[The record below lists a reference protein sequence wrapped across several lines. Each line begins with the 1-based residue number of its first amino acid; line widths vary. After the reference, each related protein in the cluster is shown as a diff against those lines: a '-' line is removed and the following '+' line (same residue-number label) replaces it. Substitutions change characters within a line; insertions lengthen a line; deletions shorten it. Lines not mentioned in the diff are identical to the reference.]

1 VSDPSASD
9 SVTTPDAP
17 APSGRRRTAPFIAL
31 AIAVVCAALFVV
43 LARAKDDD
51 GETARTPL
59 MEQPAPD
66 SIGELADGTTFDLA
80 RRKGSWVVLNF
91 FDPTCVPCVNEHPE
105 LVDFEE
111 SQVALGDDGAELYTV
126 VYAGENDEVLD
137 FFDDNG
143 GGWPVVFDS
152 DGSISAAFGVNQVPE
167 TWIIDPDGI
176 IRWRGIGEMTA
187 TILNEAVADMRR
199 GTGR

>member
-1 VSDPSASD
+1 VSDD
-9 SVTTPDAP
+9 QTPAI
-17 APSGRRRTAPFIAL
+17 RRKTAPFIAL
-31 AIAVVCAALFVV
+31 AIAAVCAALFVL
-43 LARAKDDD
+43 LAGAKNDDS
-51 GETARTPL
+51 ETARTPL
-59 MEQPAPD
+59 MEEPAPD

-105 LVDFEE
+105 LVKFDE
-111 SQVALGDDGAELYTV
+111 SQAALGESAAELYTV
-126 VYAGENDEVLD
+126 VYAGETDEVVE

-167 TWIIDPDGI
+167 TWIIDPDGVI
-176 IRWRGIGEMTA
+176 QWRGIGEMTA

>member
-1 VSDPSASD
+1 VSDD
-9 SVTTPDAP
+9 QTPAI
-17 APSGRRRTAPFIAL
+17 RRKTAPFIAL
-31 AIAVVCAALFVV
+31 AIAVVCAALLV
-43 LARAKDDD
+43 LLAGAKNDDS
-51 GETARTPL
+51 ETAQTPL
-59 MEQPAPD
+59 MDEPAPD
-66 SIGELADGTTFDLA
+66 SIGQLADGTTFDLA

-91 FDPTCVPCVNEHPE
+91 FDPTCVPCVIEHPE
-105 LVDFEE
+105 LVKFEE
-111 SQVALGDDGAELYTV
+111 SQAALGDDAAELYTV
-126 VYAGENDEVLD
+126 VYAGEDDDVQE

-143 GGWPVVFDS
+143 GDWPIVFDG

-176 IRWRGIGEMTA
+176 IQWRGIGEMTA

>member
-1 VSDPSASD
+1 MSDD
-9 SVTTPDAP
+9 QTPAI
-17 APSGRRRTAPFIAL
+17 RRKTAPFIAL
-31 AIAVVCAALFVV
+31 AIAAVCAALFVL
-43 LARAKDDD
+43 LAGAKNDDS
-51 GETARTPL
+51 ETARTPL
-59 MEQPAPD
+59 MEEPAPD

-105 LVDFEE
+105 LVKFDE
-111 SQVALGDDGAELYTV
+111 SQAALGESAAELYTV
-126 VYAGENDEVLD
+126 VYAGETDEVVE

>member
-1 VSDPSASD
+1 VSDD
-9 SVTTPDAP
+9 VVTAP
-17 APSGRRRTAPFIAL
+17 RRKTAPFIAL
-31 AIAVVCAALFVV
+31 AIAVVCAALFVL
-43 LARAKDDD
+43 LAGAKDDD

-59 MEQPAPD
+59 LGQPAPD
-66 SIGELADGTTFDLA
+66 SIGELADGSTFDLA

-105 LVDFEE
+105 LVKFDDAQAE
-111 SQVALGDDGAELYTV
+111 LGDDRAELYTV
-126 VYAGENDEVLD
+126 VYAGENEDVQE

-143 GGWPVVFDS
+143 GTWPVVFDS
-152 DGSISAAFGVNQVPE
+152 DGSISAAFAVNQVPE
-167 TWIIDPDGI
+167 TWIVDPDGV

-187 TILNEAVADMRR
+187 AGLNEAVADLRQ

>member
-1 VSDPSASD
+1 VSDLSTADSATAGS
-9 SVTTPDAP
+9 
-17 APSGRRRTAPFIAL
+17 RRKTAPFVAL
-31 AIAVVCAALFVV
+31 AIAVVLAALFVV
-43 LARAKDDD
+43 LAGAKNDDR
-51 GETARTPL
+51 ETARTPL
-59 MEQPAPD
+59 MNEPAPD
-66 SIGELADGTTFDLA
+66 SIGALADGTTFDLA

-105 LVDFEE
+105 LVQFDE
-111 SQVALGDDGAELYTV
+111 SQAALGDDGAELYTV

-143 GGWPVVFDS
+143 GGWPVVFDD

-167 TWIIDPDGI
+167 TWIIDPDGVI
-176 IRWRGIGEMTA
+176 QWRGIGEMTA
-187 TILNEAVADMRR
+187 ATLNEAVADMR